1 MTPPQEDPAADEVA
15 IRRIFG
21 DGFVDWVLAV
31 DGQPTRTPE
40 QLSVATLVHRASQ
53 GVVPEGAPVPAY
65 LRISHLGMINPDTGK
80 TLLNE
85 LRLASGGTE
94 LVLPE
99 PPDDNV
105 LAALHVWAAENF
117 GGLLLGEGGFSLG
130 WGGQARERMTRAI
143 AEDPALPFTIESAP
157 TDGLL
162 HVTSAGSAGGL
173 QLAMLGPGI
182 VAAAFRRASARCAA
196 TPELDDL
203 LTDLPAALNTARA
216 LYAGKAVQT
225 LGLAGL
231 SGVLLPEGKPELTA
245 PWGRVRIA
253 LETDNRLVDSLRDLT
268 SMSLPDGSQLVSR
281 GTGDLTVETTV
292 PWVSE
297 FAQQPAESEFPS
309 AISSSSYSHLE
320 RRVQD
325 VRLAFALA
333 MDNPHLP
340 PLLPTWAKID
350 NPIADVTGYT
360 MTEIARLRQRTPTR
374 LSVEQA
380 EEWERWIAVLDGLA
394 LENLGHASQRL
405 LRAIT
410 ERQDPVDALVDAVI
424 VWESIFG
431 THSEITFRVCASLA
445 RLLCHTLEER
455 LVFMKKAKGVYTM
468 RSKIVHGASDVK
480 MEKISESRDV
490 AVQVAIAALRAVLQE
505 RPDLLAFA
513 DSGKRSEHI
522 MLE

>member
-1 MTPPQEDPAADEVA
+1 MTAPLEDPAADEVA
-15 IRRIFG
+15 IRRLFG

-31 DGQPTRTPE
+31 DGQPIRTPD
-40 QLSVATLVHRASQ
+40 QRSVATLVHRASR
-53 GVVPEGAPVPAY
+53 GAIPEGVPVPAY
-65 LRISHLGMINPDTGK
+65 LRLSHLAMINPDTGK

-85 LRLASGGTE
+85 LRLASGGAE
-94 LVLPE
+94 PVLPE
-99 PPDDNV
+99 PPDDMV

-157 TDGLL
+157 MDGLF
-162 HVTSAGSAGGL
+162 HITSAGTGGGL
-173 QLAMLGPGI
+173 QLAILGPGI
-182 VAAAFRRASARCAA
+182 VAAAFRHASIRRVGA
-196 TPELDDL
+196 PKLDDL
-203 LTDLPAALNTARA
+203 LDELPAALNAARE
-216 LYAGKAVQT
+216 LYAGKAVHT
-225 LGLAGL
+225 LALAGL
-231 SGVLLPEGKPELTA
+231 SGVLLPEEKQELSA
-245 PWGRVRIA
+245 PWGRVRVT
-253 LETDNRLVDSLRDLT
+253 LDSDNRHVDSLRDLT

-281 GTGDLTVETTV
+281 GTGDLTVETSV
-292 PWVSE
+292 PWVSKFTNPPTE
-297 FAQQPAESEFPS
+297 GEFPS
-309 AISSSSYSHLE
+309 GISSTSCSHLE

-333 MDNPHLP
+333 MEDPHLP
-340 PLLPTWAKID
+340 PLLPTWAKVE
-350 NPIADVTGYT
+350 NPIADSTGST

-445 RLLCHTLEER
+445 RLLCQTLEAR
-455 LVFMKKAKGVYTM
+455 LAFMKQAKGVYTM
-468 RSKIVHGASDVK
+468 RSKIVHGASDVR

-490 AVQVAIAALRAVLQE
+490 AVQVAIAALRTVLRD
-505 RPDLLAFA
+505 RPDLLAFT

>member
-1 MTPPQEDPAADEVA
+1 MTEPQEDPAADEVA
-15 IRRIFG
+15 IRRLFG

-31 DGQPTRTPE
+31 DDEPIRTPE
-40 QLSVATLVHRASQ
+40 QRSVATIVHRASR
-53 GVVPEGAPVPAY
+53 GVVPKDVPVPAY
-65 LRISHLGMINPDTGK
+65 LRLSHLAMIKPDTGK
-80 TLLNE
+80 TWLSE

-94 LVLPE
+94 PTLPE

-130 WGGQARERMTRAI
+130 WGSQSRENMTRAI
-143 AEDPALPFTIESAP
+143 AGDPTLPFTIESEP

-162 HVTSAGSAGGL
+162 HITSAGSAGGL
-173 QLAMLGPGI
+173 QLAILGPGI
-182 VAAAFRRASARCAA
+182 VAAAFRHASIRRVA
-196 TPELDDL
+196 TPTLDDL
-203 LTDLPAALNTARA
+203 LDELPTALNTARE
-216 LYAGKAVQT
+216 LYTGKSVQT
-225 LGLAGL
+225 IALAGL
-231 SGVLLPEGKPELTA
+231 SGVLLPEEKQEISA
-245 PWGRVRIA
+245 PWGRVRIT
-253 LETDNRLVDSLRDLT
+253 LESDNRHVDSLRDLT

-281 GTGDLTVETTV
+281 GTGDLTVETSV

-297 FAQQPAESEFPS
+297 FAQERAEGEWPS
-309 AISSSSYSHLE
+309 GISSTSYSHLD

-333 MDNPHLP
+333 MDDPHLP
-340 PLLPTWAKID
+340 PLLPTWAKVE
-350 NPIADVTGYT
+350 NPIADAAGST
-360 MTEIARLRQRTPTR
+360 MTARLRQRMPTR

-410 ERQDPVDALVDAVI
+410 ERQDPVDALVDSVI

-445 RLLCHTLEER
+445 RLLCQTLEER
-455 LVFMKKAKGVYTM
+455 LAFMKKAKGVYSM
-468 RSKIVHGASDVK
+468 RSKIVHGASDVR
-480 MEKISESRDV
+480 MERISESRDV
-490 AVQVAIAALRAVLQE
+490 AVQVAIAALRTVLRD
-505 RPDLLAFA
+505 RPDLLAFT